1 MNIKT
6 LIALM
11 SLLTLLGCQP
21 SAEEQCAKAQHA
33 VATANQSFFAAQC
46 PSCEREWLKAKTY
59 AIRWAEKV
67 CPKE

>member
-6 LIALM
+6 LITLM
-11 SLLTLLGCQP
+11 SLLMLLGCQQ

-33 VATANQSFFAAQC
+33 VAAASQSFYAAQC
-46 PSCEREWLKAKTY
+46 PGCEREWLKAKTY